1 MFRLWDLLAFSRW
14 HDNRFTVVPMK
25 TKTIKNGFET
35 SAMVGVQ
42 VAPGLMLVAGTAP
55 HTYAGDGATI
65 VAPDGARLWREPVG
79 TGSGDDAAWLRSQAL
94 AGFAGTIAEV
104 HLADLAKHGVSVI

>member
-1 MFRLWDLLAFSRW
+1 M
-14 HDNRFTVVPMK
+14 N
-25 TKTIKNGFET
+25 TIKNGFEV

-55 HTYAGDGATI
+55 HTYAGDGAT
-65 VAPDGARLWREPVG
+65 VTAPEGVRLWREPVG

-94 AGFAGTIAEV
+94 AGFAGTVREV
-104 HLADLAKHGVSVI
+104 RLADLAKHGVSVI